1 MTTNTNTYTN
11 AAYQGG
17 CDRDNKGA
25 YAIYA
30 VFPGRRKDI
39 KIATFPT
46 YALMLGAWELCI
58 YALDAPEAIWH

>member
-17 CDRDNKGA
+17 MDRDARTG

-30 VFPGRRKDI
+30 VFPGRRKDL
-39 KIATFPT
+39 KIASFPT
-46 YALMLGAWELCI
+46 YALMLSAWELCI
-58 YALDAPEAIWH
+58 YALDAPEMIWA